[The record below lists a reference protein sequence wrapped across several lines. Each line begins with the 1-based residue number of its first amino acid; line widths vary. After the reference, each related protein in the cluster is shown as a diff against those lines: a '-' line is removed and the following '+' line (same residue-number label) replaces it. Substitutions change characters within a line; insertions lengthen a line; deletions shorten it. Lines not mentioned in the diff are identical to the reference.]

1 MVRSIAKFATNIL
14 ELFADF
20 KFTRTFWD
28 TAMAPAP
35 FFADVWT
42 DATHPFL
49 ISNNGISVPIQ
60 NPFNPFTVPD
70 YTSRADLIL
79 GSGSPPTSFTVL

>member
-1 MVRSIAKFATNIL
+1 MVRSTAKSATNTLSFLLTSNIRAL
-14 ELFADF
+14 SG
-20 KFTRTFWD
+20 
-28 TAMAPAP
+28 TAPRRRRR
-35 FFADVWT
+35 FLHVWT

-70 YTSRADLIL
+70 YTSDGGPNPGI
-79 GSGSPPTSFTVL
+79 GFTTDVFYLL